1 MFRPKWFCLEVCDTM
16 DIVILGYGKGYIMCE
31 MGHISKGKLMEK
43 IAEYGNIVD
52 AGGCMW
58 QCSRG
63 GILPDLDMVD
73 SFLCENYCQRYYRCN
88 QVAVVNDYWKVLD
101 NEDVEELA
109 GRYTGI

>member
-1 MFRPKWFCLEVCDTM
+1 M
-16 DIVILGYGKGYIMCE
+16 DIADFCCGKGYIMCE

-88 QVAVVNDYWKVLD
+88 QVAIVNDYCKVLD
-101 NEDVEELA
+101 GEDVDELA
-109 GRYTGI
+109 DRYMRI